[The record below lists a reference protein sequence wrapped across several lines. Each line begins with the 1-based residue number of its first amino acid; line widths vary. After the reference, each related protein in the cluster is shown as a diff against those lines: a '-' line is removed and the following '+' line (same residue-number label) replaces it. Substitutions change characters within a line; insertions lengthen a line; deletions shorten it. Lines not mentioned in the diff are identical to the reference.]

1 MGALVA
7 ASVLAQQQQQHQAV
21 QQSSSTQSNIL
32 GGTAGLVNSN
42 AVSTGGATN
51 TSSMMGVQGVPGVTG
66 LGRCDHFGLNI
77 KPDIWRRYDSL
88 LCSYSYA
95 EGIESGAQNFIYAE
109 TRCLSCVYNCDD
121 QSCLHVSLCSSNM

>member
-21 QQSSSTQSNIL
+21 QQSSSSQNNIL

-51 TSSMMGVQGVPGVTG
+51 TSSMIGVQGVPGVTG
-66 LGRCDHFGLNI
+66 LGKCDHFVI
-77 KPDIWRRYDSL
+77 TVYTKPDFWRRYESL
-88 LCSYSYA
+88 LSSYSYA
-95 EGIESGAQNFIYAE
+95 EKGKESEAQNLI
-109 TRCLSCVYNCDD
+109 
-121 QSCLHVSLCSSNM
+121 